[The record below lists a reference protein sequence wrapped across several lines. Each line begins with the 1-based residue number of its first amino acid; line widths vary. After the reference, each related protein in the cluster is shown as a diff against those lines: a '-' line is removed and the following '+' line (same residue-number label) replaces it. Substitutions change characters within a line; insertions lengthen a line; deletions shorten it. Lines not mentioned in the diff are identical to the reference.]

1 MESCPNCGASIRAG
15 SRFCTSC
22 GFRLPDVAT
31 RPEAAAA
38 APAPNEVA
46 GPAAGEAR
54 SPWAPVVEGQVEE
67 TPTEPVSA
75 ADAVE
80 PVPDAGGGTVPQA
93 GDPSDDEMTTPELS
107 QPAWP
112 GWDDVA
118 PVDEAAAASDD
129 TSDGAEDA
137 TLDTIWPAVGGT
149 PVRTAPEAY
158 PEDIVVSVGTSGEW
172 PIVET
177 DEPGAPRERSPSTGA
192 TAEPREVPPVTPG
205 AGHRASEPE
214 LDDWAESDRPGAPL
228 RSIHGELT
236 DQSGQS
242 TSDLGGDVD
251 NPVDHA
257 MVLLDELRGL
267 IGEIQSEGGSAT
279 AVQSPAGLIETLLGA
294 RAVGREGGDFSG
306 LAAVLA
312 AVRDQP
318 RDIDAMLQLLGRLDD
333 LIALQAAYGRCQE
346 AIEAT
351 LNHLL
356 PDGPGHGT

>member
-1 MESCPNCGASIRAG
+1 MESCPNCGASIRVG

-22 GFRLPDVAT
+22 GFRLPDAAT
-31 RPEAAAA
+31 QPEGAATT
-38 APAPNEVA
+38 PAPNEVA
-46 GPAAGEAR
+46 GAAAGEAR
-54 SPWAPVVEGQVEE
+54 SPWVPVVEGQVEE
-67 TPTEPVSA
+67 TPTGPVSA
-75 ADAVE
+75 EDAVE
-80 PVPDAGGGTVPQA
+80 TVPDAGGGRVPQA
-93 GDPSDDEMTTPELS
+93 SDPSDDEMTTPELS

-118 PVDEAAAASDD
+118 PVDEPAAASDE

-137 TLDTIWPAVGGT
+137 TLGTIWPAVGGT

-177 DEPGAPRERSPSTGA
+177 DEPGAPRERSSSTGA

-205 AGHRASEPE
+205 AGDRASEPE
-214 LDDWAESDRPGAPL
+214 LDDWAEPDRPDAPL
-228 RSIHGELT
+228 RSINGELT
-236 DQSGQS
+236 DQLGQS
-242 TSDLGGDVD
+242 TTDRDGDVD
-251 NPVDHA
+251 NPVDQA
-257 MVLLDELRGL
+257 MLLLDELRGL
-267 IGEIQSEGGSAT
+267 IGEIQSKDDSVT
-279 AVQSPAGLIETLLGA
+279 AVRPPAGLIETLLGA
-294 RAVGREGGDFSG
+294 RTIGREGGDFSG

-346 AIEAT
+346 AIDAA
-351 LNHLL
+351 LDHLL
-356 PDGPGHGT
+356 PNGPGQGT